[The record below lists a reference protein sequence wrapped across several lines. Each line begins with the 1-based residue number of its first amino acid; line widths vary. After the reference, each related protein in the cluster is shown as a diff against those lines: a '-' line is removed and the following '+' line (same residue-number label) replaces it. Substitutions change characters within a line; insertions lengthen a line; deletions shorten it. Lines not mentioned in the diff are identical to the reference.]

1 MVDTPWGS
9 TATPSPRPA
18 STKSAQSA
26 RSSRDLPPD
35 DHEEDD
41 VDEFPEDAPLLA
53 GEDNNNVDDDD
64 SDSRT
69 SRSQAAFSLL
79 SCLRRPSNTS
89 SDTRKKTGHR
99 WPSTVALLVLCITVV
114 VIMVLGFVV
123 PAAVQEYANEAVDVK
138 PTGLSFESVK
148 SDGVSVRVQA
158 DFIMDASRVHKKSV
172 RDLGRF
178 STWIARE
185 IESGEAHVEVV
196 LPDYS
201 DKVVGSAVIPP
212 VKLSLRNGHTTHINI
227 VADLHP
233 GQFSSIRDVAND
245 WMRGRLGKLKVK
257 GKAKVPLK
265 SGIFPLGT
273 QIIEEIMEF
282 EGNSLPDVPA
292 YRIAKL
298 NVHEVDL
305 PHGHRGLEANTSIVV
320 NNDYPL
326 RLTVP
331 PLGFGILVGGCSPS
345 DPQIMVAD
353 ARTQELPIEPFEN
366 VEVHVAGWVRKLPD
380 ALMAACPNSKQ
391 TPLDILLGDFIH
403 GRDAYIYVRGSDS
416 PSVDTPKWLTDLMS
430 DITVPVP
437 FPGRLP
443 ENLLKNF
450 SLTDVNFHL
459 PGFFAAPDSP
469 EGQPRIDAKIKALVG
484 LPDEINFPVDVDK
497 VRADADIFYHGK
509 RLGNLDLSKWQPAN
523 ATRIDS
529 KDEDKSGLLVEAVVR
544 DAPVN
549 ITDQAV
555 FSEVVSALLFGSKS
569 VNLSVKAEVDVEMVT
584 SLGTFKVRKIPAEG
598 VVPVKPIGSGDGS
611 GHGGGTGDMFKRV
624 APKFGNL
631 KILDTGPSSIR
642 FQAEVN
648 FTNPTNYSAT
658 VPYTNINIL
667 TNGTAM
673 GQVTAENLTVVPGN
687 NTGVLVQAVWDPLK
701 MSGEEGRAVGVDF
714 LSRWLSGFN
723 TTLALQTHRNT
734 IPAQPALGEV
744 LSRLK
749 LSLPTPKLRHGDD
762 DDGDG
767 ADGDKPRF
775 IKEATMHILSSTAI
789 FTLSSPLRESTI
801 YITHLNATARYHG
814 EPAGRIVHELPF
826 AVPPGLS
833 QTPRL
838 PVDWSLGSVGYD
850 AIKKALGG
858 QLRLNATATVG
869 IKLGRWE
876 ERVWFVGGGIGAHV
890 RL

>member
-1 MVDTPWGS
+1 MADTPWGS

-18 STKSAQSA
+18 STKSAQST
-26 RSSRDLPPD
+26 RSSREPR
-35 DHEEDD
+35 
-41 VDEFPEDAPLLA
+41 PEDHDDDLEFTEDTPLLA

-64 SDSRT
+64 DT
-69 SRSQAAFSLL
+69 ESRSQAAFSLL
-79 SCLRRPSNTS
+79 SCLRRSSTTS
-89 SDTRKKTGHR
+89 SDAAKKGHR
-99 WPSTVALLVLCITVV
+99 WPSLVALLILCIAVV
-114 VIMVLGFVV
+114 TIMVLGFFA
-123 PAAVQEYANEAVDVK
+123 PAAVEEYANEAVDVK

-158 DFIMDASRVHKKSV
+158 DFTMDASRVHKKSV
-172 RDLGRF
+172 RDFGRF

-185 IESGEAHVEVV
+185 IESGETLVEVV

-212 VKLSLRNGHTTHINI
+212 VKVSLRNGHTTHIDFI
-227 VADLHP
+227 ADLHP
-233 GQFSSIRDVAND
+233 GSFSSIRDVAND

-257 GKAKVPLK
+257 GKANVPLK

-273 QIIEEIMEF
+273 QVIEEIMEF
-282 EGNSLPDVPA
+282 EGHSLPAVPA

-298 NVHEVDL
+298 NVHEVGL

-331 PLGFGILVGGCSPS
+331 PLGFGILVGGCLPS
-345 DPQIMVAD
+345 DPYIMVAD
-353 ARTQELPIEPFEN
+353 ARTQELHIEPFEDI
-366 VEVHVAGWVRKLPD
+366 EIDAAGWIRRLPD
-380 ALMAACPNSKQ
+380 ALMAACPDSKQ

-403 GRDAYIYVRGSDS
+403 GRDARVYVRGSDS

-443 ENLLKNF
+443 DNLLKNF
-450 SLTDVNFHL
+450 SLTDVQFHL
-459 PGFFAAPDSP
+459 PGFFAEPDTP
-469 EGQPRIDAKIKALVG
+469 EAQPRIDAKIKALVG
-484 LPDEINFPVDVDK
+484 LPDEINFPVNVDK
-497 VRADADIFYHGK
+497 VRADADIFYEGK
-509 RLGNLDLSKWQPAN
+509 KLGNLDLSKWQPAN
-523 ATRIDS
+523 STRIDS
-529 KDEDKSGLLVEAVVR
+529 KDKDKAGLLVEAAVR

-555 FSEVVSALLFGSKS
+555 FSEVVQALLFGSKS
-569 VNLSVKAEVDVEMVT
+569 LSLSVKAEVDVEMAT
-584 SLGTFKVRKIPAEG
+584 SLGTLKVRKIPAEG

-611 GHGGGTGDMFKRV
+611 GSGTGEMFKRV

-631 KILDTGPSSIR
+631 KILDTGASSIK

-658 VPYTNINIL
+658 VPYANINIL
-667 TNGTAM
+667 TNGTAL

-687 NTGVLVQAVWDPLK
+687 NTGVLVEAVWDPLK
-701 MSGEEGRAVGVDF
+701 MSGEKGRIVGRDL
-714 LSRWLSGFN
+714 LSQYLSGFN
-723 TTLALQTHRNT
+723 TSLTLKTHKNT
-734 IPAQPALGEV
+734 IPSQPALGEM
-744 LSRLK
+744 LSKLE
-749 LSLPTPKLRHGDD
+749 LSLPTPNLRHGDD
-762 DDGDG
+762 GE
-767 ADGDKPRF
+767 DGDKPRF

-814 EPAGRIVHELPF
+814 EPAGHILYELPF

-858 QLRLNATATVG
+858 ELKLNASATVG

-876 ERVWFVGGGIGAHV
+876 ERIWFVGGGIGAHV